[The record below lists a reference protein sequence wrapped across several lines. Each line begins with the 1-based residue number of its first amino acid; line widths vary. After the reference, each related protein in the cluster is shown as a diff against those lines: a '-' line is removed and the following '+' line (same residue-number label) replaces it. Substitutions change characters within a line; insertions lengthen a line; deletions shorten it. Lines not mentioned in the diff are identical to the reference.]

1 MKKLLTL
8 IFVFASTMMWAQTQV
23 SGTVTD
29 SDGQPDTI
37 DCPEGF
43 STYLVED
50 QDDDGD
56 GIMDGTEGDDN
67 SEMSP
72 FVLVILIL
80 IPCALVVFLFKRR
93 GSGPERIN
101 LSELDERHL

>member
-1 MKKLLTL
+1 
-8 IFVFASTMMWAQTQV
+8 
-23 SGTVTD
+23 
-29 SDGQPDTI
+29 
-37 DCPEGF
+37 
-43 STYLVED
+43 
-50 QDDDGD
+50 
-56 GIMDGTEGDDN
+56 MDGTEGDDN

-80 IPCALVVFLFKRR
+80 IPCALAVFLFKRR